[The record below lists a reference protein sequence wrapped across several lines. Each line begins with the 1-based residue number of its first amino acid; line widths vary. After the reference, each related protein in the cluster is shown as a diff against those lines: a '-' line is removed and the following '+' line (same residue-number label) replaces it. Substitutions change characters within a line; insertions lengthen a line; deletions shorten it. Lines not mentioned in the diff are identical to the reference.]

1 MFKTELIKKMDHIT
15 WTEMQIEIDIHSIVI
30 FITYVLNAYTLID

>member
-1 MFKTELIKKMDHIT
+1 MDHIT
-15 WTEMQIEIDIHSIVI
+15 WIEMQIEIAIDILVI